1 MINLR
6 GLKFKNRITISP
18 MCQYSSKN
26 GAPSEWHYHHLRNLI
41 ETGAGSLVI
50 ESTAISRE
58 GRITNKDLCLFNK
71 KQMKE
76 HSKLLDYLKKI
87 NNIPIILQI
96 SHSGRKGSAEV
107 PFIKKNTSLKNK
119 SKWQTYAPSAIRRQ
133 KDWPIPKELSK
144 KKILKIIDSFKQ
156 TAKLAIEAGY
166 DGIEIHMA
174 HGYLIHQFCSPISN
188 KRKDEYKYEGF
199 DFKFPTEILKKIKKI
214 VPKNKIVG
222 ARITGTDH
230 LKKGLKVSDSI
241 KLVKKLKQNGLDYIC
256 VSSGGIIPKTNMKF
270 YSGYRLKI
278 ASKIKK
284 SCKIITRTSGLIDSK
299 RTIRKAKVKYK
310 LDFVALGRI
319 LVKNKYFLIKNNL
332 VDFQTNQKQYK
343 YCL

>member
-1 MINLR
+1 
-6 GLKFKNRITISP
+6 
-18 MCQYSSKN
+18 
-26 GAPSEWHYHHLRNLI
+26 
-41 ETGAGSLVI
+41 
-50 ESTAISRE
+50 
-58 GRITNKDLCLFNK
+58 
-71 KQMKE
+71 
-76 HSKLLDYLKKI
+76 
-87 NNIPIILQI
+87 
-96 SHSGRKGSAEV
+96 
-107 PFIKKNTSLKNK
+107 
-119 SKWQTYAPSAIRRQ
+119 
-133 KDWPIPKELSK
+133 
-144 KKILKIIDSFKQ
+144 
-156 TAKLAIEAGY
+156 
-166 DGIEIHMA
+166 MA

-284 SCKIITRTSGLIDSK
+284 I
-299 RTIRKAKVKYK
+299 VK
-310 LDFVALGRI
+310 
-319 LVKNKYFLIKNNL
+319 
-332 VDFQTNQKQYK
+332 
-343 YCL
+343 

>member
-107 PFIKKNTSLKNK
+107 PFIKKIHHSTINQNGKHMHPQL
-119 SKWQTYAPSAIRRQ
+119 Y
-133 KDWPIPKELSK
+133 DV
-144 KKILKIIDSFKQ
+144 KKIGQYQKSYQ
-156 TAKLAIEAGY
+156 
-166 DGIEIHMA
+166 
-174 HGYLIHQFCSPISN
+174 
-188 KRKDEYKYEGF
+188 RK
-199 DFKFPTEILKKIKKI
+199 KF
-214 VPKNKIVG
+214 
-222 ARITGTDH
+222 
-230 LKKGLKVSDSI
+230 
-241 KLVKKLKQNGLDYIC
+241 
-256 VSSGGIIPKTNMKF
+256 
-270 YSGYRLKI
+270 
-278 ASKIKK
+278 
-284 SCKIITRTSGLIDSK
+284 
-299 RTIRKAKVKYK
+299 
-310 LDFVALGRI
+310 
-319 LVKNKYFLIKNNL
+319 
-332 VDFQTNQKQYK
+332 
-343 YCL
+343 